1 MRRIAIAA
9 IVLGLLPAT
18 TYSQGEEQQQKPT
31 LRTDAQKR
39 EDAEIEKAY
48 KEMIGRTKGQAQPA
62 PVKPDPWQSVRPAA
76 SESTKR

>member
-18 TYSQGEEQQQKPT
+18 AYSQEEQQQKPT

-62 PVKPDPWQSVRPAA
+62 PAKPDPWQTVRPAA
-76 SESTKR
+76 GGESTKR